1 MEIISSFRSFNC
13 HSSQGFLK
21 QILWR
26 VPVPKPTSRCPLFFV
41 HYYSWMAWDIASFY
55 VSPLTP
61 VFQMS
66 YHTVNC
72 ISAGITTE
80 AKILHKKEQISFS
93 NTLTT
98 NTGTTSMW
106 EFRRMDGSLG
116 FLPSQLIR
124 NTGLSGLHCIFNNTF
139 SMSKEQSKITF
150 YETDT
155 TQIYFLCWK
164 WQIIAFSTQNSN
176 INHDL
181 FLFFF
186 KEKHFKQTK
195 NHQRH
200 SANIWEQQQLS

>member
-1 MEIISSFRSFNC
+1 
-13 HSSQGFLK
+13 
-21 QILWR
+21 
-26 VPVPKPTSRCPLFFV
+26 
-41 HYYSWMAWDIASFY
+41 MAWDIASFY

-80 AKILHKKEQISFS
+80 ARILHKKEQLSFS

-139 SMSKEQSKITF
+139 RMSKEQSKITF

-155 TQIYFLCWK
+155 TEVYFLYWK

-181 FLFFF
+181 FCFFNENILSKQKITKGTVLIYENSTNWAKVGYISF
-186 KEKHFKQTK
+186 HF
-195 NHQRH
+195 
-200 SANIWEQQQLS
+200 W